1 MTEIIKDAS
10 GLKIGS
16 IEKDSQGNEVV
27 KDFYGR
33 VVARYN
39 KSTNQTRDFYGRL
52 IAWGN
57 VASGV
62 LIKDIIK

>member
-1 MTEIIKDAS
+1 MIEVIKDAS
-10 GLKIGS
+10 GRKIGS
-16 IEKDSQGNEVV
+16 VDRDNQGNEIV

-33 VVARYN
+33 VVARYT

-52 IAWGN
+52 VAWGN
-57 VASGV
+57 VASGL